1 MNVKVAYLINNLKA
15 EEREIY
21 MRISEK
27 VNIRQDYTK
36 LI

>member
-1 MNVKVAYLINNLKA
+1 MNIKAAYLINDLKT

-21 MRISEK
+21 MRILKE
-27 VNIRQDYTK
+27 VNIGQDCTK

>member
-1 MNVKVAYLINNLKA
+1 MNVKAAYLINDLKT

-27 VNIRQDYTK
+27 VNIR
-36 LI
+36 

>member
-1 MNVKVAYLINNLKA
+1 MNIKAVYLINNLKT

-27 VNIRQDYTK
+27 VNIRHDRTK
-36 LI
+36 LV